1 MYAEATRDLQYMT
14 VDRLKNAI
22 RSINNKLFTNL
33 RVTGKKNDLV
43 SRSALPTS
51 LAGPD
56 RPFASSHSTSPSS
69 TSS

>member
-22 RSINNKLFTNL
+22 RSINNTLFTNL

-43 SRSALPTS
+43 SP
-51 LAGPD
+51 G
-56 RPFASSHSTSPSS
+56 SPLSIQFRRN
-69 TSS
+69 